1 RPPDLGSSAAA
12 DQLPPEVAARP
23 ALEARDGAAEV
34 PDVVGVAARRDRQ
47 HPFRVAYGRQ
57 RVVPAREDAR
67 VVDDLD
73 GVEGEI
79 RNEPTQ
85 RAVTQR
91 TTADGVEGMGRHGQP
106 SLGVDQLDRP
116 LRGQAWWYPLLEEE
130 AEEVAVACAD
140 LFADDHLDA
149 ERGMLGGERARLERA
164 ADLVVVGDGDDVRPA
179 GRRLDD
185 HVGMLSAVAPDGMD
199 VEIGAARKRR

>member
-1 RPPDLGSSAAA
+1 
-12 DQLPPEVAARP
+12 
-23 ALEARDGAAEV
+23 
-34 PDVVGVAARRDRQ
+34 
-47 HPFRVAYGRQ
+47 
-57 RVVPAREDAR
+57 
-67 VVDDLD
+67 
-73 GVEGEI
+73 
-79 RNEPTQ
+79 
-85 RAVTQR
+85 
-91 TTADGVEGMGRHGQP
+91 P

-130 AEEVAVACAD
+130 AEEVAVARAD

-185 HVGMLSAVAPDGMD
+185 HVGMLGAVAPDGMD
-199 VEIGAARKRR
+199 VEIGAARKRRGAPARSRERPPERAPWLRGRRSEERRVGKEGRSRWAPGREKRR